1 MNDLRQRLSARDYKH
16 ARRAPGDGFDFSQ
29 YRQLGIGLA
38 IGLAVALGVW
48 LYDHRTQPKP
58 TADLADVSGPGARA
72 GKAAPKQSAAAE
84 TEADPAKDYAFY
96 EALPKFEVTVPE
108 KDHGARRD
116 LPDEAIAQAGA
127 YVLQVGSYRN
137 RPDADRLADKLSKL
151 GIQANVQHIAI
162 DADEWNRVRIGP
174 ISDLV
179 KLNSTRKQLRAAD
192 IDAVIYRVGD

>member
-1 MNDLRQRLSARDYKH
+1 MSDTRQRLSARDYKH
-16 ARRAPGDGFDFSQ
+16 AGRTPGGFDFSQ
-29 YRQLGIGLA
+29 YQQFGIGLVV
-38 IGLAVALGVW
+38 GLVIALAVW
-48 LYDHRTQPKP
+48 LYDHRAQPKASP
-58 TADLADVSGPGARA
+58 DLADVSGPEARA
-72 GKAAPKQSAAAE
+72 AKTAPKRSAAAE

-116 LPDEAIAQAGA
+116 LPDEPIAQAGA

-174 ISDLV
+174 ISDLS
-179 KLNSTRKQLRAAD
+179 KLNATRKQLRAAD